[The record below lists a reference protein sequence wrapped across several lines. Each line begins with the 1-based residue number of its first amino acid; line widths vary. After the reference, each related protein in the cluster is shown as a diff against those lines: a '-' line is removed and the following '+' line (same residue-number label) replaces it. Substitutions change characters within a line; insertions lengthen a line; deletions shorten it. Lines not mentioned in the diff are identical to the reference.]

1 MKTEDFTQ
9 LREFVAKELQGPKSD
24 NIDELLFN
32 LQKLSNSMHHLLDLK
47 FSLLNEYSNKTV
59 ELEMLKGKLKED
71 LKINSQ
77 IKLNN
82 ENEFH
87 SNMLRNEQYQKLYI
101 ESEKIKNQITYL
113 EDVLAEYKNKGFR
126 IKNITELL
134 KIKMGIM

>member
-47 FSLLNEYSNKTV
+47 FSLLNEYSNKTA

>member
-47 FSLLNEYSNKTV
+47 FSLLNEYSNKTA

-87 SNMLRNEQYQKLYI
+87 SNMLRNEEYQKLYI